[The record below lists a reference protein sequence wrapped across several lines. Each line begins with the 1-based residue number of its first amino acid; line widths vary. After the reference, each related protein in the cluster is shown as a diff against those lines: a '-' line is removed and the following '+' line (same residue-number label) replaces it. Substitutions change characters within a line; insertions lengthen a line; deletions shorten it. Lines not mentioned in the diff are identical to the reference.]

1 MNFSDEQQQELERGV
16 GEVYDKV
23 VTLEQQQYLQEL
35 NVKVDTFLESLNHI
49 PNLMVK
55 FAKIHVLSDFLIK
68 RVRFG
73 MNDALLRDENEK

>member
-16 GEVYDKV
+16 GEVYDRV
-23 VTLEQQQYLQEL
+23 ASPEQQQYLQEL